1 MLRSEE
7 MHAGEAI
14 PRLQASER
22 TLFLLCEHWTSNL
35 GSAAAHYLVYVLSGQ
50 GQRDE
55 ENWFV

>member
-1 MLRSEE
+1 

-22 TLFLLCEHWTSNL
+22 TLLLLQGLCVSTGRSNL

-55 ENWFV
+55 ENSFV